1 MFGRKSSSG
10 TGLASS
16 EKKAARKVE
25 KARAKAEKSR
35 GRAEKARGKADTA
48 SRKAAEKAQ
57 PKGLI
62 GSLTDPKTARRALS
76 VAKIAGPA
84 VAPYALKA
92 ATGAR
97 GFLDDRRA
105 MKLGVTADEVAAYR
119 GPTGPAGARIAGLQ
133 SSIDELRRRRTSD
146 LQVVRFADVAKARL
160 ADLNTAVRTS
170 ASMPPARRRGTLGAV
185 GKELDQI
192 EADLMT
198 YLVGS
203 RR

>member
-10 TGLASS
+10 KGLARS
-16 EKKAARKVE
+16 EKKAARKAH
-25 KARAKAEKSR
+25 KIQ
-35 GRAEKARGKADTA
+35 GHADKA

-57 PKGLI
+57 PLGFI
-62 GSLTDPKTARRALS
+62 GTLTDPKTAKRALS

-84 VAPYALKA
+84 IAPYALKA
-92 ATGAR
+92 ATSAR

-105 MKLGVTADEVAAYR
+105 VKLGVTADEVAAYR
-119 GPTGPAGARIAGLQ
+119 GPTGPAGARIAGLR

-146 LQVVRFADVAKARL
+146 LQVVRFTDVAKARL
-160 ADLNTAVRTS
+160 ADLNTAVQTS
-170 ASMPPARRRGTLGAV
+170 ASMPAARRRGTLAAV
-185 GKELDQI
+185 GKELNQI

-203 RR
+203 RN